1 MFITK
6 FTVPM
11 ASLLILGVLTYGVGL
26 VLCSALVAGPPV
38 PQQRDA
44 APADVGKERLEK
56 IKAGKPPLH
65 VADMSGDRIN
75 VLLAGTKAG
84 DKMGELVKGQLEAA
98 KAEVD
103 ARWQEFLAGRGTLDM
118 MLGSSQRLLLA
129 EFDLSTKR
137 MDRIAALEAHWQR
150 LREVETINQ
159 TRYDAGRIAIQDLAQ
174 VRFGRC
180 RAEILLERAKA
191 GQAIDSGQL

>member
-6 FTVPM
+6 FTLPVV
-11 ASLLILGVLTYGVGL
+11 SLLILGALTYGVGL
-26 VLCSALVAGPPV
+26 VLCPALVAGPPG

-44 APADVGKERLEK
+44 APADVGKERIEK
-56 IKAGKPPLH
+56 IKAGKALP

-75 VLLAGTKAG
+75 VLLAGIKAG

-98 KAEVD
+98 KTELD
-103 ARWQEFLAGRGTLDM
+103 ARWQEFLAGRGTLDI
-118 MLGSSQRLLLA
+118 MLGSSQRLLQA

-137 MDRIAALEAHWQR
+137 SDRIAALEAHWQR

-159 TRYDAGRIAIQDLAQ
+159 SRYDAGRIPIQDLAQ
-174 VRFGRC
+174 SRSGRC
-180 RAEILLERAKA
+180 RAEILLERAKK